1 MRTENQGTIRWSHR
15 WEPSVEPILLWIKRN
30 LRCQFRCAC
39 EPVLAEGLAA
49 DNFVVV
55 VDNTAAGAGTVVK
68 GNNTVAEADS
78 TVAAANTAPV
88 EVAYSVCFHRNRS

>member
-1 MRTENQGTIRWSHR
+1 MRTENRGTIRCSHR
-15 WEPSVEPILLWIKRN
+15 QEPSIEPILLWIKRN
-30 LRCQFRCAC
+30 LRCQFRCAY

-49 DNFVVV
+49 DNFVVA
-55 VDNTAAGAGTVVK
+55 VDNTAAGAGTA
-68 GNNTVAEADS
+68 AEADS